1 MLAALL
7 AAVSAADGAV
17 SSAHKVW
24 VASGQCTKPDCPQ
37 EFVSLLYWCRGYIV
51 DVSLKGTSVE
61 PDADD
66 MAAAY
71 GEGTTPAD
79 VLQVREQ
86 TAMESSSQAL
96 FV

>member
-1 MLAALL
+1 M
-7 AAVSAADGAV
+7 
-17 SSAHKVW
+17 W
-24 VASGQCTKPDCPQ
+24 
-37 EFVSLLYWCRGYIV
+37 WRRGYIV

-79 VLQVREQ
+79 VLQVRGL
-86 TAMESSSQAL
+86 L
-96 FV
+96 FDHSNG